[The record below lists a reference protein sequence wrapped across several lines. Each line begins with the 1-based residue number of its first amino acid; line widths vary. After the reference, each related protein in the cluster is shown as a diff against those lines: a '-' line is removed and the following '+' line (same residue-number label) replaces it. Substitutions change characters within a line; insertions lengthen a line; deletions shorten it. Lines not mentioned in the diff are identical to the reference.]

1 MKFDFLSA
9 LIGFLVAVVI
19 FMLRSRMSFYTVPD
33 MSAMSIEQLTV
44 AYEGELKKL
53 SDDLEAKNK
62 DATPEDI
69 KKNQDEFANS
79 QVALTNAYSE
89 AMMKLAPTTTQSG

>member
-9 LIGFLVAVVI
+9 LIGFLVAVVL
-19 FMLRSRMSFYTVPD
+19 FMLRSHMSFYTVPD
-33 MSAMSIEQLTV
+33 MSSMTSTEQLTT

-53 SDDLEAKNK
+53 SDELETKNK

-69 KKNQDEFANS
+69 KKNQDEFAAG
-79 QVALTNAYSE
+79 QMALTSAYSE
-89 AMMKLAPTTTQSG
+89 AMMKLAPVA

>member
-9 LIGFLVAVVI
+9 LIGFLVAVVL
-19 FMLRSRMSFYTVPD
+19 FMMRSRLSFYTVPD
-33 MSAMSIEQLTV
+33 MSGMSIEQLTT
-44 AYEGELKKL
+44 AYEAELKTL
-53 SDDLEAKNK
+53 SDDLAKKNEG
-62 DATPEDI
+62 ATPEDI

-89 AMMKLAPTTTQSG
+89 AMMKLAPVTQSG